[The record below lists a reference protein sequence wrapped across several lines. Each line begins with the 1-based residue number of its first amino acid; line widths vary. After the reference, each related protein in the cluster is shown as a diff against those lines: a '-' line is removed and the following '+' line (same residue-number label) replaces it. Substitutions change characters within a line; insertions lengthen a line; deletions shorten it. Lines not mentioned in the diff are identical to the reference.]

1 MPKYNDLELQ
11 NGKRKQYEN
20 ILTDSLR
27 IINER
32 AKSDKHSNFYH
43 WNFIPQIPNQFIQRF
58 TKKWDYVVDLFIGSW
73 TTAIE
78 CESLWRNI
86 IWVDLNW
93 ELVERIDKLIDW
105 NIEKYFFQW
114 DSTKKKTVGKIKNY
128 LDEKWRK
135 WADLVMLHPPYFD
148 IVKFSDKED
157 DLSNAK
163 NLEAFLDWF
172 FLIAKNT
179 VEILKKWWYV
189 WLVIWD
195 KYQNSEWI
203 PLWFYCMQKMQDAG
217 LKLKSII
224 VKNMEW
230 NRWKLWAWWIRRYR
244 ALSADYYIFKH
255 EYVFLFK
262 K

>member
-11 NGKRKQYEN
+11 WGKRKQYEN

-86 IWVDLNW
+86 IGVDLNW

-105 NIEKYFFQW
+105 DIEKYFFQW
-114 DSTKKKTVGKIKNY
+114 DSTKKNTVDKIQKY
-128 LDEKWRK
+128 LKDKWRK

-148 IVKFSDKED
+148 IVKFSDKKD
-157 DLSNAK
+157 DLSNSK
-163 NLEAFLDWF
+163 DLDEFLKLFWKV
-172 FLIAKNT
+172 AKNT
-179 VEILKKWWYV
+179 TEITKKWWYV

-195 KYQNSEWI
+195 KYQNSERI
-203 PLWFYCMQKMQDAG
+203 PLWFYCMQKMQESG

-224 VKNMEW
+224 VKNMEG

-255 EYVFLFK
+255 EYIFLFK

>member
-1 MPKYNDLELQ
+1 MPKYNDFDL
-11 NGKRKQYEN
+11 KWWRRKQYDN
-20 ILTDSLR
+20 IITDSLW

-32 AKSDKHSNFYH
+32 EKSGKHSNFYH

-58 TKKWDYVVDLFIGSW
+58 TKKGDYVVDLFIWSW

-93 ELVERIDKLIDW
+93 ELVDRIDTLIDW
-105 NIEKYFFQW
+105 DIKKYFFQW
-114 DSTKKKTVGKIKNY
+114 DSTKKITVTKIEKY
-128 LDEKWRK
+128 FEKKWRK

-163 NLEAFLDWF
+163 NLEGFLESF
-172 FLIAKNT
+172 SLVAKNT
-179 VEILKKWWYV
+179 EKILKKWWYA

-195 KYQNSEWI
+195 KYQNSERI
-203 PLWFYCMQKMQDAG
+203 PLWFYCMQKMQEAG

-230 NRWKLWAWWIRRYR
+230 NRWKLWAGWIRRYR